1 MVWWLVSGE
10 INLLCYVGRHEERYF
25 QLIKI
30 LWFKDGKILR
40 GAVDTGHTQMA

>member
-10 INLLCYVGRHEERYF
+10 MNLLCYVGRHEERYF

-30 LWFKDGKILR
+30 LWFKDGKIQR